1 MELRHIRYF
10 LAVAEEQAFTRAAA
24 RLGIGQPPLSQQ
36 IRDLESE
43 IGYPLFHRWPHG
55 VTLTG
60 AGLAFLAEVRQVL
73 AQVDNAVR
81 AARWAGGGQGGA
93 VRVGFTSSANF
104 NPVVT
109 RTLAAFHWQYPET
122 SLVIEENNTAILVDR
137 LVNHELDVAFVR
149 PGNVADSRVRLT
161 PMDDEPLIFALP
173 VGHALAGQVSVPVA
187 ALKDDPFIV
196 YARDQGQSF
205 LSLIREAC
213 LAEGFEPLIG
223 QEAPKSGAIINLVA
237 AGLGVAV
244 VPASIAQLA
253 VEGVIYRPIDGV
265 DLKVSLALAIRS
277 DDVSSVARTF
287 ASLVSPAAEAA
298 PA

>member
-36 IRDLESE
+36 IRDLEGE
-43 IGYPLFHRWPHG
+43 IGCPLFHRWPHG
-55 VTLTG
+55 VTLTE
-60 AGLAFLAEVRQVL
+60 AGKAFLFEIRQVL

-81 AARWAGGGQGGA
+81 AARWAGGGQNGA

-109 RTLAAFHWQYPET
+109 KALSAFHWRYPQT
-122 SLVIEENNTAILVDR
+122 SLVVEENNTAR
-137 LVNHELDVAFVR
+137 LVERLANHELDVAFVR
-149 PGNVADSRVRLT
+149 PDNVADGRVRLT
-161 PMDDEPLIFALP
+161 SVGDEALILALP
-173 VGHALAGQVSVPVA
+173 AAHALAGLVCVPLA

-205 LSLIREAC
+205 MALIRAAC
-213 LAEGFEPLIG
+213 LAEGFEPVIG

-237 AGLGVAV
+237 AGLGVAL

-253 VEGVIYRPIDGV
+253 VEGVVYRPIEGEA
-265 DLKVSLALAIRS
+265 LKVPLALAVRS
-277 DDVSSVARTF
+277 DDTSSVAKIF
-287 ASLVSPAAEAA
+287 LELIA
-298 PA
+298 PT